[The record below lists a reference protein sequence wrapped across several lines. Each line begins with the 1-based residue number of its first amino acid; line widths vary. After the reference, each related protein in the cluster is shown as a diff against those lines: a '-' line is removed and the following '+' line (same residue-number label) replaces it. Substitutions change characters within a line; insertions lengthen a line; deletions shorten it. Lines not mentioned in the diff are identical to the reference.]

1 MRVIRLGAWIA
12 LAVLLASFAAD
23 WWQSRRAVT
32 EPQPVTVE
40 ATQRLPAFLPP
51 EAVAT
56 LELIERGGPFP
67 YRQDGRTFENRERLL
82 PQQPRGYYREYTVD
96 TPASRNRGARRI
108 VTGGD
113 PPQVFYYTDDH
124 YRSFRRVDIEP

>member
-12 LAVLLASFAAD
+12 LAVLLAGFAAD
-23 WWQSRRAVT
+23 WWQSRRAAS
-32 EPQPVTVE
+32 EPEPVTTV
-40 ATQRLPAFLPP
+40 AGQQLPAFLPP

-96 TPASRNRGARRI
+96 TPGSRDRGARRI

-113 PPQVFYYTDDH
+113 PPQVAYYTDDH
-124 YRSFRRVDIEP
+124 YRSFRRVEIEP